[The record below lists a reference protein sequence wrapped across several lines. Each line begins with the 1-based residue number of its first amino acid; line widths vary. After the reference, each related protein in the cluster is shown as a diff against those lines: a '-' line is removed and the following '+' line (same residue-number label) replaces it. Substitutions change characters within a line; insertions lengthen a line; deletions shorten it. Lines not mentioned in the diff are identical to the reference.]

1 MNIPADKKILIVD
14 NELHIRILL
23 TQALLGLAREG
34 VRLFTAESG
43 TEALKLIDLER
54 PDLVFLD
61 VMMPGLNGFDVC
73 RLIKSDY
80 RMDNCYIIIVT
91 ARSQHVDQQMG
102 SISGADEYLVK
113 PFNPLTIGQRAR
125 EVLGMK
131 PAVPLFTAP
140 KAVPNVGS
148 KV

>member
-1 MNIPADKKILIVD
+1 MMNIPADKKILIVD

-23 TQALLGLAREG
+23 TQALLSLAREG

-80 RMDNCYIIIVT
+80 HLESCHIIILT
-91 ARSQHVDQQMG
+91 ARSQHVDKQMG
-102 SISGADEYLVK
+102 SISGADEYIVK
-113 PFNPLTIGQRAR
+113 PFNPLMIAERAPD
-125 EVLGMK
+125 VLGMK
-131 PAVPLFTAP
+131 SAAPL
-140 KAVPNVGS
+140 S
-148 KV
+148 R